1 MTRALAVLTSA
12 LLLVAMSAGV
22 ASAREVLLRDAV
34 GDMWLQD
41 QQGNVSEAPN
51 SQVGDV
57 RQTLFRHGQKNIVV
71 RQRFVDL
78 RRSGD
83 YAQYVVRIESA
94 KGIYRE
100 LRVEASS
107 GSWAGKA
114 RVFNRRG
121 DLVECSTT
129 HDIDYA
135 VNVVVMSLPRT
146 CIGTPGTV
154 RATASNYRSDV
165 NHHFLM
171 DNPHNTES
179 SAQVW
184 TRWLRV
190 S

>member
-1 MTRALAVLTSA
+1 
-12 LLLVAMSAGV
+12 MSAGV

-57 RQTLFRHGQKNIVV
+57 RQALFRHGQKNIVV

-135 VNVVVMSLPRT
+135 ANLVVMSLPRT
-146 CIGTPGTV
+146 CIGTPRTV

>member
-1 MTRALAVLTSA
+1 MTRALALLTVA
-12 LLLVAMSAGV
+12 LLLVATSAGA
-22 ASAREVLLRDAV
+22 ASAREVLLRDPA
-34 GDMWLQD
+34 GDMWRRDLQ
-41 QQGNVSEAPN
+41 GSISEAPN
-51 SQVGDV
+51 SHLGDV
-57 RQTLFRHGQKNIVV
+57 RRALFRHDQRKIVV

-78 RRSGD
+78 RRTGD
-83 YAQYVVRIESA
+83 YAQYAVRIESA
-94 KGIYRE
+94 AGTYRE
-100 LRVEASS
+100 VRVEASRR
-107 GSWAGKA
+107 SWAGRS

-121 DLVECSTT
+121 DRVECATT

-135 VNVVVMSLPRT
+135 ADVVVMTVPRT
-146 CIGTPGTV
+146 CIGTPGKV

-171 DNPHNTES
+171 DNPHNTGS

>member
-1 MTRALAVLTSA
+1 MTRALAVLTAA

-51 SQVGDV
+51 SRGGDV
-57 RQTLFRHGQKNIVV
+57 RRALFRHGRKNVVV

-78 RRSGD
+78 RRSGE
-83 YAQYVVRIESA
+83 YAQYVIRIKSA
-94 KGIYRE
+94 KGIFRE
-100 LRVEASS
+100 LLVEAST
-107 GSWAGKA
+107 GSWAGKS

-121 DLVECSTT
+121 NRVECSAT
-129 HDIDYA
+129 HNIDYA
-135 VNVVVMSLPRT
+135 LNVVVMKLPRT
-146 CIGTPGTV
+146 CIGTPRTV
-154 RATASNYRSDV
+154 RVTASNYRSDV
-165 NHHFLM
+165 NRHFLM

-179 SAQVW
+179 SAQGW

>member
-1 MTRALAVLTSA
+1 
-12 LLLVAMSAGV
+12 MSAGV
-22 ASAREVLLRDAV
+22 ASAREVRLRDAV

-57 RQTLFRHGQKNIVV
+57 RHALFRHSRKNIVV

-121 DLVECSTT
+121 DLVECATS
-129 HDIDYA
+129 HDIDYVA
-135 VNVVVMSLPRT
+135 NVVVISLPRT

-179 SAQVW
+179 SAQDW
-184 TRWLRV
+184 TRWFRV

>member
-1 MTRALAVLTSA
+1 MARALALFTAA
-12 LLLVAMSAGV
+12 LLLIGMSAGA
-22 ASAREVLLRDAV
+22 ASAREVMLRDAA
-34 GDMWLQD
+34 GDMWRKD
-41 QQGNVSEAPN
+41 QGNISEAPN

-57 RQTLFRHGQKNIVV
+57 RRALFRHDQRNIVV

-94 KGIYRE
+94 AGTYRE
-100 LRVEASS
+100 VRVEASPR
-107 GSWAGKA
+107 SWAGKR

-121 DLVECSTT
+121 DLVECATT
-129 HDIDYA
+129 HRIDYA
-135 VNVVVMSLPRT
+135 TNVVVMTLPRT
-146 CIGTPGTV
+146 CIGTPRTV

-171 DNPHNTES
+171 DNPHNTDS